1 MSENEINNLL
11 VKLSKK
17 YLMEVLSDLPK
28 IPFDMKEDMRT
39 RRVPKPDSK
48 TRLIIYIRYHWL
60 DSEING
66 TLKTL
71 KLPYLKGPAAIDSLA
86 KNEIKR
92 RWRILLEREI
102 FRPRFDE
109 IERKFQAQHS
119 SPVGYSPRESY
130 LCGRKQWQQTE
141 ERADREER
149 KKVHDLKMS
158 LLEKFGKGWPEYL
171 QS

>member
-1 MSENEINNLL
+1 
-11 VKLSKK
+11 
-17 YLMEVLSDLPK
+17 ME
-28 IPFDMKEDMRT
+28 EDKRT
-39 RRVPKPDSK
+39 RRVPKPTSK
-48 TRLIIYIRYHWL
+48 TRIVIYIRYHWL
-60 DSEING
+60 DSEINE
-66 TLKTL
+66 TLKNL
-71 KLPYLKGPAAIDSLA
+71 KLPFLKAPTAIDDLT

-102 FRPRFDE
+102 YRPRFDE
-109 IERKFQAQHS
+109 IEREFQAKHS
-119 SPVGYSPRESY
+119 TPVGYSPRESY

-158 LLEKFGKGWPEYL
+158 LLEKFGQGWPEYL